1 MGLAEKRAL
10 KTFQEGTYE
19 QLRNKIN
26 SIAGYD
32 VEFDINWESLTTNKY
47 SHLWEDTFAKVYFAP
62 IINAFTAITVDDMG
76 KEALKE
82 TLTKIKIKDE
92 NDISNPDRTYDFTDG
107 VLTIDHS
114 SYINIDQIDQRTSK
128 LIQVLESQL

>member
-47 SHLWEDTFAKVYFAP
+47 SHLWEGHICKSLFR
-62 IINAFTAITVDDMG
+62 
-76 KEALKE
+76 
-82 TLTKIKIKDE
+82 
-92 NDISNPDRTYDFTDG
+92 SNY
-107 VLTIDHS
+107 
-114 SYINIDQIDQRTSK
+114 
-128 LIQVLESQL
+128 

>member
-1 MGLAEKRAL
+1 MTWVRKHS
-10 KTFQEGTYE
+10 KKHSQ
-19 QLRNKIN
+19 
-26 SIAGYD
+26 
-32 VEFDINWESLTTNKY
+32 
-47 SHLWEDTFAKVYFAP
+47 
-62 IINAFTAITVDDMG
+62 
-76 KEALKE
+76 
-82 TLTKIKIKDE
+82 KIKIKDE